1 MVVPPVR
8 SSLSSSTASVV
19 PKFPGAVGLF
29 RGHVL
34 LSGRIPASKM
44 PRKMILSSC
53 QGQLVA
59 ESWPSDSDFGFER
72 YLTIGLPSYCL
83 GHDSY
88 KAAKPQ
94 PPISIPVPSMWPM
107 GTKGLS
113 STPRTPA
120 WSREICWEAQV
131 ASCEASSAQ
140 NFGSWFEHPS
150 HFQIKP
156 SVTWYYDV
164 LCVFSLLSFRSWI
177 LLVQDCMVW
186 GIPWL

>member
-1 MVVPPVR
+1 MR
-8 SSLSSSTASVV
+8 
-19 PKFPGAVGLF
+19 
-29 RGHVL
+29 
-34 LSGRIPASKM
+34 
-44 PRKMILSSC
+44 LSSC

-59 ESWPSDSDFGFER
+59 ENWPSDSDFIGFER

-120 WSREICWEAQV
+120 
-131 ASCEASSAQ
+131 
-140 NFGSWFEHPS
+140 
-150 HFQIKP
+150 
-156 SVTWYYDV
+156 
-164 LCVFSLLSFRSWI
+164 
-177 LLVQDCMVW
+177 
-186 GIPWL
+186 

>member
-1 MVVPPVR
+1 
-8 SSLSSSTASVV
+8 
-19 PKFPGAVGLF
+19 
-29 RGHVL
+29 
-34 LSGRIPASKM
+34 
-44 PRKMILSSC
+44 MILSSC

-59 ESWPSDSDFGFER
+59 ESWPSDSDFIGFER

-131 ASCEASSAQ
+131 ASCEASSAPKISDPGLSIPAI
-140 NFGSWFEHPS
+140 FRLSPAWHGIMMYYMFSLYSVSVLGSCLYKIAWFEGYLGCRLEPWNTALRLGS
-150 HFQIKP
+150 SALSVQWTKCQFRQIN
-156 SVTWYYDV
+156 T
-164 LCVFSLLSFRSWI
+164 
-177 LLVQDCMVW
+177 
-186 GIPWL
+186 